1 MLFRSLYYFN
11 EAPDGTAPN
20 RWEQYGTG
28 TVSADGTRIVTDRN
42 PATGQPYGM
51 PRFCCG
57 ARGDVDLTPAGL
69 PDNASSE
76 DDRPKDG
83 EPVDLAT
90 GRFIV
95 RKTDLVLPGRLAV
108 VVERT
113 YRSENPRT
121 GLLGV
126 GWNLAPWE
134 STLSQSGTA
143 YLLTLADQSAYLLA
157 GTASRTARWRSP
169 RCLRRAR
176 RCPRCRSAPG
186 SGPGPSLSSPSAR
199 SAGAFQRGTW

>member
-1 MLFRSLYYFN
+1 VVVDTANNLGALPGEPIELYYFN

-28 TVSADGTRIVTDRN
+28 TVSADGTRIVTDLN
-42 PATGQPYGM
+42 PATGQPYGV

-57 ARGDVDLTPAGL
+57 AVEPATKKKKGQ
-69 PDNASSE
+69 PDNIRAGG
-76 DDRPKDG
+76 PTGG

-95 RKTDLVLPGRLAV
+95 RKTDLVLPGRLPV

-113 YRSENPRT
+113 YRSENPDT

-143 YLLTLADQSAYLLA
+143 YLLTLASCS
-157 GTASRTARWRSP
+157 SR
-169 RCLRRAR
+169 
-176 RCPRCRSAPG
+176 
-186 SGPGPSLSSPSAR
+186 SLFSVREDS
-199 SAGAFQRGTW
+199 QH